1 MNQPSNHGPF
11 YQPNSCLCSATSSPL
26 HRQLPN
32 FRLPITLIIPLQIL
46 FSMPALIPFN
56 SFVLRLNQTSLPSRK
71 QSPTGLSHH
80 TLHFPPIALPYFAS
94 SSLYIVIVLVSSFLF
109 YHSYLLAQHVWTGP
123 HYLSPTKI
131 LLITFKLIPIYEDVT

>member
-1 MNQPSNHGPF
+1 MGLSTSLTPVSVVPPHLLFTDN
-11 YQPNSCLCSATSSPL
+11 YQTFGSL
-26 HRQLPN
+26 Q
-32 FRLPITLIIPLQIL
+32 PITLIIPLQIL

-109 YHSYLLAQHVWTGP
+109 YHPYLLA
-123 HYLSPTKI
+123 
-131 LLITFKLIPIYEDVT
+131 